1 MARTDAF
8 GPAQERSLTPSE
20 SRGFE
25 LSAAIEQAVERS
37 SALVSR
43 RGVTVIAEYP
53 AHLPEVAGEMGR
65 FSDLISLLI
74 TDSLGGLERGEIKVR
89 AELFSS
95 GDAPANPN
103 TARLLSEGGP
113 WALVTIMAR
122 PLPTAATEQG
132 DSTATPGGEAPPAGA
147 DRSVY
152 ELGGHLW
159 SDKGG
164 DGSLIHRLAV
174 PLVETRASKPDVSSL
189 RRAVQSHLAAD
200 SETAK
205 TLLLAVEGESIRS
218 LLAGEL
224 EEQGY
229 RVVIPSGSESL
240 LFLARRERPDLILID
255 VFYRDSS
262 AFDLALLLKQ
272 DARTRAI
279 PVLFVTSVEDPASG
293 IRMDAAKFVV
303 RPQGTGALLGAVQ
316 SVLQSGV
323 SPSARVL
330 VVEPDP
336 PARETMIRII
346 QTQGYRVSEAGTAE
360 EAMALAER
368 ASPGLALVNAG
379 LAQERDFWLLRQL
392 RRLSPAIEILVL
404 AEAGNENDARAV
416 MQRGASGYGETGE
429 LPDLLRKVGRGG
441 GDNGSQ
447 DGPGS

>member
-1 MARTDAF
+1 
-8 GPAQERSLTPSE
+8 LIPSE

-25 LSAAIEQAVERS
+25 LPAAIEQAVERS

-53 AHLPEVAGEMGR
+53 AHLPAVAGEMGR

-74 TDSLGGLERGEIKVR
+74 TDSLGGLQRGEIKVR
-89 AELFSS
+89 AELFST
-95 GDAPANPN
+95 GDAPADPH

-122 PLPTAATEQG
+122 PLPNVAVAKG
-132 DSTATPGGEAPPAGA
+132 DSPASPGGDAPPAGA

-159 SDKGG
+159 SETGEG
-164 DGSLIHRLAV
+164 GSLIHRLAV
-174 PLVETRASKPDVSSL
+174 PLVETRASKPDVSPL
-189 RRAVQSHLAAD
+189 RRAVESHLATD
-200 SETAK
+200 SETPK
-205 TLLLAVEGESIRS
+205 TLLLAVEGENIRS
-218 LLAGEL
+218 LLAQEL
-224 EEQGY
+224 EAEGY
-229 RVVIPSGSESL
+229 RVVIPNASESL
-240 LFLARRERPDLILID
+240 HSLARRERPDLILID
-255 VFYRDSS
+255 VLFRDST
-262 AFDLALLLKQ
+262 ALDLALLLKQ

-279 PVLFVTSVEDPASG
+279 PVLFVTSNEDPASG
-293 IRMDAAKFVV
+293 VRMDAAKFVV

-316 SVLQSGV
+316 SVLGSGV

-336 PARETMIRII
+336 PARETLIRII

-392 RRLSPAIEILVL
+392 RRLSPSIEILVL
-404 AEAGNENDARAV
+404 AEAGNETDARAV

-441 GDNGSQ
+441 GTNGSHT
-447 DGPGS
+447 GPGS

>member
-1 MARTDAF
+1 M
-8 GPAQERSLTPSE
+8 SPSE
-20 SRGFE
+20 SRAFE
-25 LSAAIEQAVERS
+25 LAAAIEQAVERS

-43 RGVTVIAEYP
+43 HGVTVVAEYP
-53 AHLPEVAGEMGR
+53 AHLPAVAGEMGR

-74 TDSLGGLERGEIKVR
+74 TDSLGSLQKGEIKVR
-89 AELFSS
+89 AELFASA
-95 GDAPANPN
+95 DAPPNPD

-113 WALVTIMAR
+113 WALVTITAR
-122 PLPTAATEQG
+122 PLPNAAEGGSPARTGG
-132 DSTATPGGEAPPAGA
+132 DPIPAGA

-159 SDKGG
+159 SMAGEEG
-164 DGSLIHRLAV
+164 ALIHRLAV
-174 PLVETRASKPDVSSL
+174 PLIEGRVAKPDVSSL
-189 RRAVQSHLAAD
+189 RRAVQSHLAPEGE
-200 SETAK
+200 SAK
-205 TLLLAVEGESIRS
+205 TLLLAVEGEAIRS
-218 LLAGEL
+218 LLAEEL
-224 EEQGY
+224 EVQGY
-229 RVVIPSGSESL
+229 RVVIPEGSETL

-255 VFYRDSS
+255 VLYRDST

-272 DARTRAI
+272 DARTRSI

-293 IRMDAAKFVV
+293 VRMDAAKFVV

-336 PARETMIRII
+336 PARETLIRII
-346 QTQGYRVSEAGTAE
+346 QTQGYRVSEAETAE

-368 ASPGLALVNAG
+368 ASPGLALLNAG
-379 LAQERDFWLLRQL
+379 VAQERDFWLLRQL

-429 LPDLLRKVGRGG
+429 LPALLRKVGRGG
-441 GDNGSQ
+441 AGNGSE
-447 DGPGS
+447 GETGN